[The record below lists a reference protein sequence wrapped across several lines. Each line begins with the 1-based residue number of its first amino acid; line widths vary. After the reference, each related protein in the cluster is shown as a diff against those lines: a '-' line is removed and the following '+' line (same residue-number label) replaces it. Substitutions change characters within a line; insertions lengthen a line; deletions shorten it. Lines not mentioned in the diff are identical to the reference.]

1 MTAIALTLEEIDRR
15 RVLWQKFKT
24 GNIKP
29 EEVAE
34 LRQIL
39 ENERFIAISDG
50 NIDILFTI
58 TTMIKNI
65 DDYMKQKGIHTSI
78 NIRPSNVT

>member
-1 MTAIALTLEEIDRR
+1 MTAIALKIEDIDRR
-15 RVLWQKFKT
+15 RLLWQKFKI

-39 ENERFIAISDG
+39 ENERYLAITEG
-50 NIDILFTI
+50 NVDILFAI
-58 TTMIKNI
+58 TTMIENI
-65 DDYMKQKGIHTSI
+65 DVYMKQKGIHTSI
-78 NIRPSNVT
+78 NIRPSNVA

>member
-39 ENERFIAISDG
+39 ENERLIAISDG